1 RDSWAAARG
10 VAIGCLIAA
19 LTAYFMHPVRGFP
32 LPRGVAALDFL
43 LLLAFVAG
51 SRLLARTVT
60 ERPAPGRLVVR
71 GKEVIVVGAG
81 DAAWQV
87 VRQML
92 RTPELGYT
100 PIGLI
105 DDDPK
110 KRHIQLEGVRVI
122 GTTGEL
128 PHVLRDN
135 PPDEILIAIPSA
147 PGELRELVA
156 HGETPLFEIERGLVG
171 ERDFAAVVPVLG
183 DVKSE
188 AKMRQVFE
196 TYRPGVVF
204 HAAAYKHVPMMEAN
218 PLESVRNN
226 VLATKMVAD

>member
-1 RDSWAAARG
+1 
-10 VAIGCLIAA
+10 
-19 LTAYFMHPVRGFP
+19 VRGFP
-32 LPRGVAALDFL
+32 LPRGVAVLDFL
-43 LLLAFVAG
+43 LLLAFVTG

-110 KRHIQLEGVRVI
+110 KRNIHLEGVRVI

-128 PHVLRDN
+128 PHILRDS

-147 PGELRELVA
+147 PGELRERVVEAARVA
-156 HGETPLFEIERGLVG
+156 R
-171 ERDFAAVVPVLG
+171 VPVKTVPGLHELISGRVSVSQIRPVQVEDLLG
-183 DVKSE
+183 RE
-188 AKMRQVFE
+188 AVE
-196 TYRPGVVF
+196 VD
-204 HAAAYKHVPMMEAN
+204 
-218 PLESVRNN
+218 LESIASYLRDQV
-226 VLATKMVAD
+226 VLVTGAGGSGSCSSTTARRRSSSSSASWSASAASPRRCRCSAT

>member
-1 RDSWAAARG
+1 
-10 VAIGCLIAA
+10 
-19 LTAYFMHPVRGFP
+19 
-32 LPRGVAALDFL
+32 
-43 LLLAFVAG
+43 
-51 SRLLARTVT
+51 
-60 ERPAPGRLVVR
+60 
-71 GKEVIVVGAG
+71 KEVIVVGAG

-147 PGELRELVA
+147 PGELRERVGPKRLVLVD
-156 HGETPLFEIERGLVG
+156 HGETPLFEIERELVD
-171 ERDFAAVVPVLG
+171 ERGFTASVPILG

-188 AKMRQVFE
+188 RKMRQVFE
-196 TYRPGVVF
+196 SYRPSVVF
-204 HAAAYKHVPMMEAN
+204 HAAAYKHVPMMESN

-226 VLATKMVAD
+226 VLATKVVADVA